1 MSLKNSLLNW
11 LTPQDLSRISQLQ
24 LFARGVVEGV
34 RGGIHRSRHLGA
46 SIEFKEHRPYVP
58 GDDVGSIDWKLFG
71 KTDRLYIRQYE
82 DETNLRCTLLV
93 DQSGSMKYRNA
104 RSSRPS
110 KHEYAM
116 RLAACLAYLF
126 VSQKDAVGLATF
138 DTQIRAY
145 LEPRSQPNHLQLL
158 MEALAESKPG
168 GETDLGM
175 VIEGVLQRSKRRG
188 ILFLISDCFG
198 DIPQLRKSLALLRSN
213 HQEVVVFQVMDDDE
227 WDFPFQQRTLFRSLE
242 VESLNQVVDPE
253 AIRKSYLQKMEAD
266 QQALALG
273 CRQHGIELI
282 STRTSRSYSELLSQY
297 LGQQRGNG

>member
-1 MSLKNSLLNW
+1 MSVKNSLLNW

-104 RSSRPS
+104 RSGRPS

-158 MEALAESKPG
+158 MEALTESKPG
-168 GETDLGM
+168 GETDLGL
-175 VIEGVLQRSKRRG
+175 VIEGLLQRSKRRG

-198 DIPQLRKSLALLRSN
+198 DIPQLCKSLALLRSN

-273 CRQHGIELI
+273 CRQPGIEPI

-297 LGQQRGNG
+297 LGQQRGYG

>member
-1 MSLKNSLLNW
+1 
-11 LTPQDLSRISQLQ
+11 
-24 LFARGVVEGV
+24 
-34 RGGIHRSRHLGA
+34 
-46 SIEFKEHRPYVP
+46 VP

-104 RSSRPS
+104 RSGRPS

-158 MEALAESKPG
+158 MEALAQSKPG
-168 GETDLGM
+168 GETDLGL

-198 DIPQLRKSLALLRSN
+198 DIPQLCKSLALLRSN

-253 AIRKSYLQKMEAD
+253 AMRKSYLQKMEAD

-273 CRQHGIELI
+273 CRQHGVELI
-282 STRTSRSYSELLSQY
+282 STRTSHSYSELLSQY

>member
-1 MSLKNSLLNW
+1 
-11 LTPQDLSRISQLQ
+11 
-24 LFARGVVEGV
+24 
-34 RGGIHRSRHLGA
+34 LGA

-93 DQSGSMKYRNA
+93 DQSGSMKYRNS
-104 RSSRPS
+104 RSDRPS

-158 MEALAESKPG
+158 MEALAQSKPG
-168 GETDLGM
+168 GETDLGL

-198 DIPQLRKSLALLRSN
+198 DISQLCKSLALLRSN

-253 AIRKSYLQKMEAD
+253 AMRKSYLQKMEAD

-273 CRQHGIELI
+273 CRQHGVELI
-282 STRTSRSYSELLSQY
+282 STRTSHSYSELLSQY